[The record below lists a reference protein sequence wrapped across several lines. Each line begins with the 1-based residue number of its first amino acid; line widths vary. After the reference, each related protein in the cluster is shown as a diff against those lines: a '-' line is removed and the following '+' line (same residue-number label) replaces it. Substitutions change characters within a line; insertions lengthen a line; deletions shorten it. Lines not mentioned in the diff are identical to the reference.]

1 MFNKLKK
8 QLLLSYLSVFVA
20 ILGIFSIAI
29 RIIFH
34 HVLWQQTNDRLTAL
48 VQSTVEHIEPD
59 RPNFRI
65 DEGSDQPEFNSK
77 DQSIQ
82 WFDQKGRLILQKGKI
97 APKQPLN
104 LSFTGSEFV
113 YTQGQPRLQSL
124 TRRTEKSSVRY
135 VRVSESLSELDEN
148 LLKLD
153 LGLSSGI
160 VFAIGLSG
168 LGGIWLT
175 RRAMKPIEASFDRL
189 KQFTADASH
198 EFRSPLMAIKSNVA
212 VALKY
217 PEEMRITDAEKFQAI
232 MSATNQMT
240 QLTEDLLLLAR
251 DGQTS
256 SHSQTV
262 INLTELLAGLIQLY
276 EPQAKE
282 HEIDLQF
289 HITGVMT
296 ILGDPGQIT
305 RLFTNLIS
313 NALKY
318 TENGGTIK
326 VQAEISPHSY
336 SVSITDTGIGI
347 SPEHLSRIFDR
358 FWRADQARSYADN
371 SSGLGLAIAQ
381 HLAALHQGQISVTSQ
396 LGVGSCFTVVLPV
409 SAKV

>member
-1 MFNKLKK
+1 MFNQLKQ

-20 ILGIFSIAI
+20 ILGIFSVAI

-48 VQSTVEHIEPD
+48 MQSSVEHIEPD
-59 RPNFRI
+59 RQNFRI

-82 WFDQKGRLILQKGKI
+82 WFDQKGGLILQKGKI

-104 LSFTGSEFV
+104 LSFTGSEFI
-113 YTQGQPRLQSL
+113 YTHDQPRLQSL

-217 PEEMRITDAEKFQAI
+217 PEEMRSSDAEKFQAI

-289 HITGVMT
+289 HITEAMT
-296 ILGDPGQIT
+296 VLGDPGQIT

-318 TENGGTIK
+318 TESGSTIK
-326 VQAEISPHSY
+326 VQAEISTHHY

-381 HLAALHQGQISVTSQ
+381 HLAELHQGHISVTSQ

-409 SAKV
+409 SAQV

>member
-1 MFNKLKK
+1 MFNKLKQ

-20 ILGIFSIAI
+20 ILGVFAIAI

-34 HVLWQQTNDRLTAL
+34 HVLWQQTDNRLAAL
-48 VQSTVEHIEPD
+48 AQGAVEHIET
-59 RPNFRI
+59 NGQTLRI
-65 DEGSDQPEFNSK
+65 DEDFGQPEFNSK

-97 APKQPLN
+97 LPKQPLN
-104 LSFTGSEFV
+104 LSFKGSEFSD
-113 YTQGQPRLQSL
+113 TQSQPRLKSL
-124 TRRTEKSSVRY
+124 TRQTQKSGIQY

-153 LGLSSGI
+153 LGLVSGI
-160 VFAIGLSG
+160 IMAIGLSG

-217 PEEMRITDAEKFQAI
+217 PEEMRSSDAEKFQAI

-289 HITGVMT
+289 HITEAMT
-296 ILGDPGQIT
+296 VLGDPGQIT

-318 TENGGTIK
+318 TESGSTIK
-326 VQAEISPHSY
+326 VQAEISTHHY

-381 HLAALHQGQISVTSQ
+381 HLAELHQGHISVTSQ

-409 SAKV
+409 SAQV